1 MTPSW
6 LKAHAFF
13 IDTFRSTTADQITF
27 NQGTIKDAAILKVAL
42 VDHGI
47 LADGTPLTV
56 NITVT
61 VDARIGELDS
71 DIRYGVSDGTTF
83 IGFQTPGKRHYDID
97 PPCFGIQASSG
108 DTLTG
113 FNQRRFDRSPIPT
126 ASFYPHKFVF
136 TFKLDKPL
144 GSCFTAHDGGFNK
157 TVEYSKQLKLSQ
169 GLKLEV
175 YKVQTKERVGIKYIK
190 VTVK

>member
-6 LKAHAFF
+6 LEAHASF

-27 NQGTIKDAAILKVAL
+27 NPGTIKDAAILKVAL

-56 NITVT
+56 NITVA
-61 VDARIGELDS
+61 VDASIGGELDS

-113 FNQRRFDRSPIPT
+113 FKRFDRSPIPT
-126 ASFYPHKFVF
+126 ASFYPNKFVF
-136 TFKLDKPL
+136 TFNLDKPL
-144 GSCFTAHDGGFNK
+144 GSCFTAHGGGFNK
-157 TVEYSKQLKLSQ
+157 TVEYPKQLKLSQ
-169 GLKLEV
+169 GLTLEV